1 VCHHAQHPDRSELGG
16 KGERVGPDDA
26 REFVAS
32 NHRAVPITRRSGG
45 ELQTSPVLVRVDP
58 SHAPSFLHGQGGSW
72 SWPATGV
79 EPDLA

>member
-58 SHAPSFLHGQGGSW
+58 SPCTILPARAGRFLVLACDGG
-72 SWPATGV
+72 
-79 EPDLA
+79 